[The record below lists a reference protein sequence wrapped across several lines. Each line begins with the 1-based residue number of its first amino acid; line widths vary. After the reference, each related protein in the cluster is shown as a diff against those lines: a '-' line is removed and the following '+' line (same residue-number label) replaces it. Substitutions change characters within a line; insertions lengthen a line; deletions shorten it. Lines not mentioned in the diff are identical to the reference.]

1 MKFYQRILIHAHSK
15 VDKLGWLNDGAGFV
29 LYTSLYFAYKRRL
42 EGRELIRQ
50 INYVRRNLSNFA
62 STSLVIDIGAHIGF
76 FTREVLRLFPNIE
89 VIAVEPPGRNSSSFQ
104 KINAE
109 KINAG
114 LIQFHNAAAW
124 SFIGQIPFRFEDSNT
139 ANNRFD
145 SSSTIKVPCLTID
158 SLIIQSLPSVLILKI
173 DVQGFEFEVLEGAIE
188 TLKSHK
194 VALLIELDE
203 GALQARGKSS
213 VELWHKLQDLGFYA
227 QNIRSGEEISFE
239 EMQSMLQKK
248 KCLDFLF
255 ISRIDN
261 TGDKN

>member
-1 MKFYQRILIHAHSK
+1 MRFYQRILIDVHSK
-15 VDKLGWLNDGAGFV
+15 VDKLGWLNDGPGFV
-29 LYTSLYFAYKRRL
+29 LYTNVYFAYKRRL

-50 INYVRRNLSNFA
+50 VKYLRRNHSNFA

-76 FTREVLRLFPNIE
+76 FTREALRLFPGIK

-104 KINAE
+104 KINAG
-109 KINAG
+109 KISAG
-114 LIQFHNAAAW
+114 LVQFHNAAAW
-124 SFIGQIPFRFEDSNT
+124 SFNGQIPFHFEDSNT
-139 ANNRFD
+139 ANNRFN

-158 SLIIQSLPSVLILKI
+158 SLIIQSLPSILILKI

-188 TLKSHK
+188 TLKLHK

-227 QNIRSGEEISFE
+227 QNIRSGAEITLQE
-239 EMQSMLQKK
+239 VQTMLQRKD
-248 KCLDFLF
+248 CLDFLF
-255 ISRIDN
+255 ISRINN